1 MTNGIV
7 FLIQFIFNGGII
19 MILSTEGNQTN
30 GYKFKI

>member
-1 MTNGIV
+1 M
-7 FLIQFIFNGGII
+7 QFIFNGGII